1 MVQNR
6 EKMNDLVSIIMLS
19 RNGGRFV
26 EQSVRSVMAQTYTNW
41 ELLFYAPYS
50 KDSVVSRMME
60 LKDLDARIQ
69 VFQVVEQEKDLSHN
83 YGLRDAKGRWMAFLD
98 CGDLWEPEK
107 LERQITFM
115 ETRNYHLSYTEYEKM
130 DLFLWMRGV
139 IFGGPKK
146 LTREDIF
153 RCCWPGYLTV
163 MYDTKEVGLVQVED
177 LRYNNDYALW
187 LKVSEKVDCYLL
199 PECLAK
205 LRTPQSNIIQYL
217 LTDKLNWRYRVYRK
231 ILGRGVFISILMT
244 LRNLYYST
252 LKRMK
257 YVKKK

>member
-1 MVQNR
+1 MKR
-6 EKMNDLVSIIMLS
+6 GLVSIIMLS
-19 RNGGRFV
+19 RNGGRFA

-50 KDSVVSRMME
+50 KDSVISRMME

-69 VFQVVEQEKDLSHN
+69 VFQVVEQEKDLSRN

-98 CGDLWEPEK
+98 CGDLWAPEK
-107 LERQITFM
+107 LERQIAFM
-115 ETRNYHLSYTEYEKM
+115 KTRNYHFSYTEYEKM

-146 LTREDIF
+146 LTREDF
-153 RCCWPGYLTV
+153 SRCCWPGYLTV
-163 MYDTKEVGLVQVED
+163 MYDAKEVGLIQIEN

-187 LKVSEKVDCYLL
+187 LEVSEKVDCYLM

-205 LRTPQSNIIQYL
+205 LRTPQSNIVQYL
-217 LTDKLNWRYRVYRK
+217 LTDKLNWRYRVYCK

-252 LKRMK
+252 LKRVK
-257 YVKKK
+257 YVRMRQ

>member
-1 MVQNR
+1 
-6 EKMNDLVSIIMLS
+6 MNDLVSIIMLS
-19 RNGGRFV
+19 RNGGRFAD
-26 EQSVRSVMAQTYTNW
+26 QSVRSVMAQTYTNW

-50 KDSVVSRMME
+50 KDSVISRMME
-60 LKDLDARIQ
+60 LKDMDARIQ
-69 VFQVVEQEKDLSHN
+69 VFQVVEQEKDLSRN

-107 LERQITFM
+107 LERQIAFM
-115 ETRNYHLSYTEYEKM
+115 ETRNYHFSYTEYEKI

-146 LTREDIF
+146 LTREDII

-163 MYDTKEVGLVQVED
+163 MYDAQEVGQIQIED
-177 LRYNNDYALW
+177 FHYNNDYALW
-187 LKVSEKVDCYLL
+187 LKVCEKADCYLL

-205 LRTPQSNIIQYL
+205 LRTPQSNIVQYL

-231 ILGRGVFISILMT
+231 ILGSGVFVSTMMT
-244 LRNLYYST
+244 LRNLLYST
-252 LKRMK
+252 LKRVK
-257 YVKKK
+257 YYRR

>member
-1 MVQNR
+1 MDR
-6 EKMNDLVSIIMLS
+6 GLVSVIMLS

-26 EQSVRSVMAQTYTNW
+26 EQSVRSVIAQTYTNW

-60 LKDLDARIQ
+60 LKDQDARIQ
-69 VFQVVEQEKDLSHN
+69 VFQVVEQEKELSRN
-83 YGLRDAKGRWMAFLD
+83 MGLREAKGRWIAFLD
-98 CGDLWEPEK
+98 GGDLWEPEK
-107 LERQITFM
+107 LERQIDFM
-115 ETRNYHLSYTEYEKM
+115 ENHHYYFSYTKYEKL
-130 DLFLWMRGV
+130 DLFLWMRGA

-146 LTREDIF
+146 LTRDDII

-163 MYDTKEVGLVQVED
+163 MYDAREVGQIQIED

-187 LKVSEKVDCYLL
+187 LKVCEKADCYLL

-205 LRTPQSNIIQYL
+205 LRTPQSNIVQYL

-244 LRNLYYST
+244 LRNLYYAT
-252 LKRMK
+252 LKRVK
-257 YVKKK
+257 YVSKRR